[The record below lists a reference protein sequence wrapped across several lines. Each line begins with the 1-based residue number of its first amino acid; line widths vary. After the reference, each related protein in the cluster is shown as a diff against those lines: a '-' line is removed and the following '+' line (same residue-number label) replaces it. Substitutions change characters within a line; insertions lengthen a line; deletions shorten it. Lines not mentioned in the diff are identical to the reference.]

1 MNREIEAAVIKY
13 IENNQYKSK
22 KSVISREF
30 GISVSALNN
39 LLKRNNIQLL
49 KLDKKKKEKYFERKK
64 KWQLNKMQIEA
75 TENTRHVSEKQI
87 SNYRKM
93 INKALETKSPLI
105 IKNIDVFIEECWD
118 KIKEEYGYVVV
129 EPLERIYKIFRRKK

>member
-1 MNREIEAAVIKY
+1 METRNVFKVGNSLAVVIPSSVVEQMQLEIEAAVIKY
-13 IENNQYKSK
+13 IENNQYKLK

-30 GISVSALNN
+30 GISVFVLNN
-39 LLKRNNIQLL
+39 LLKRNNIQL
-49 KLDKKKKEKYFERKK
+49 
-64 KWQLNKMQIEA
+64 EA

-105 IKNIDVFIEECWD
+105 IKNTDVFIEECWD